1 MTSRTDL
8 QTGGP
13 TGLDSNPELIASLSQ
28 PVSAEEVVLVGR
40 VLVVAGGVAHPRHLR
55 ERLAARAE
63 EEARGDVGLARREG
77 ARCRGGVR
85 ETLLGEVL
93 GHRDVGAGVG
103 CDLQSSVLCD
113 WAKHPFLLARFN
125 L

>member
-8 QTGGP
+8 KTGDP
-13 TGLDSNPELIASLSQ
+13 TGFHFSSNNASLSQ

-77 ARCRGGVR
+77 ARRRVGVR
-85 ETLLGEVL
+85 ETLLGEVP
-93 GHRDVGAGVG
+93 GHGDVGARVG
-103 CDLQSSVLCD
+103 CDLGRQVMSDDVE
-113 WAKHPFLLARFN
+113 AV
-125 L
+125 